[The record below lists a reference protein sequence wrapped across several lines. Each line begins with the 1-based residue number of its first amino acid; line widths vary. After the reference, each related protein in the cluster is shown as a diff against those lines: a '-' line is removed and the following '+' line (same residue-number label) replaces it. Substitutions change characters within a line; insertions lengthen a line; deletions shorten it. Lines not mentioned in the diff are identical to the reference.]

1 MQLREYLSAEK
12 VSIPDFARAIEV
24 SVQTVHR
31 YLSGQRMPRPEIM
44 QKIKEET
51 GGAVQ
56 PNDFFADAKA
66 EAA

>member
-12 VSIPDFARAIEV
+12 VSIPDFAKAIEV

-31 YLSGQRMPRPEIM
+31 YLGGERTPRPEIM
-44 QKIKEET
+44 QRIKAAT
-51 GGAVQ
+51 GGKVQ
-56 PNDFFADAKA
+56 PNDFFA